1 LCLSWVIACV
11 LCTTYRMFTPF
22 CPHGSTCRRT
32 RSEPFLPLNL
42 EHQKHTI
49 PGFPTVLRATTRSLS
64 GYYEDSEGSLR
75 LVQPQ
80 LSAGSAGRL
89 INACKSPG
97 STVPLQRNLC
107 AWCLLSPEPTA
118 NSQEPTA
125 RALWDAGTAVASLEL
140 ALSGAAVTALGEA
153 FASPL
158 FAKGIPGP
166 SPWLFN
172 PTRLVGLVVR
182 IGGLAA
188 LGLSKPPRVAT
199 NPLLGPQST

>member
-22 CPHGSTCRRT
+22 CSHGSTCRRT
-32 RSEPFLPLNL
+32 RSEPLLPLNL

-64 GYYEDSEGSLR
+64 GYYENSEGSLR

-80 LSAGSAGRL
+80 QSAGSAGRL

-97 STVPLQRNLC
+97 ST
-107 AWCLLSPEPTA
+107 SPAQSLRLVSAFPRA
-118 NSQEPTA
+118 NSQQPRA

-140 ALSGAAVTALGEA
+140 ALCGAAVTALGEA

-166 SPWLFN
+166 SLWLFN